1 MSDQIEKSDPTE
13 RADEWE
19 DLRLPFSLDSNN
31 LAECV
36 ERESEGIDWMD
47 WRGMLEARGGEVG
60 EMMAVLTG

>member
-19 DLRLPFSLDSNN
+19 DLRLPFSLDSDN
-31 LAECV
+31 LAEFV

>member
-19 DLRLPFSLDSNN
+19 DRRLPFSLDSNN

-36 ERESEGIDWMD
+36 ERESEGMD
-47 WRGMLEARGGEVG
+47 WRGILEAREGEVG

>member
-19 DLRLPFSLDSNN
+19 DLRLPFSPDSDN

-36 ERESEGIDWMD
+36 ERESVGIDWMD
-47 WRGMLEARGGEVG
+47 WRGMLETREGEVG